1 MKMGAIL
8 NVLLAE
14 DRPADVK
21 LILHALRRDGFDV
34 VAHCVE
40 TEADFLAHLR
50 PELDI
55 ILSDYSMQQFDAER
69 ALALVKRSGLD
80 VPFIVV
86 TGTISETVAV
96 EMMKQGATDYLLKDR
111 LSRLGEAVRRASHQR
126 ELRRAHSEA
135 NTALRESREHL
146 AAIISSAMDAI
157 ITVDEDYRITLF
169 NEAAEK
175 LFRCSAAQVMDM
187 HLDAFIPGRFPTSNR
202 LHRQGFGEAGA
213 TSGTMNALGLVY
225 GRRADGEEFPAEASI
240 SQTRTGGQQL
250 LTVILRDVSERQ
262 RTEEALRQSEERY
275 RTLFES
281 NPQPMWVYDTN
292 TLAFLAVNEAAVRH
306 YGYSPEEFLAMTLA
320 DIRPKE
326 DMGRL
331 QESLNDLNAD
341 VSGPTVWRH
350 LKKDGSVI
358 DVEIIG
364 HGIIFDG
371 YIARLALA
379 TDITERKFLEEQL
392 RQAQKMEAVG
402 RLAGGVAHDF
412 NNLLTAII
420 GYSQLLMARIGSDG
434 SLRRELEE
442 IYKAGTRA
450 ASLTSQ
456 LLAFSRKQVI
466 QPVSLNLN
474 VIVADMGKML
484 RRLIGEDIELQ
495 FVLADDLGYIKADAG
510 QMQQVVMNLVVN
522 ARDAMPAGGRLTIAT
537 ANVELD
543 EAFTRKRPVVA
554 PGAYVLLRVSD
565 TGCGMNNEIQSRI
578 FEPFFTTKEMG
589 KGTGL
594 GLSTIHGII
603 TQSGGHVWFDSEP
616 EHGTTFEI
624 YLPRIDEREEQDK
637 IGNSA
642 NELLHGTETILLV
655 EDEEAVR
662 RLACSI
668 LKANGYTVLEARH
681 CEDALTIATAH
692 QGSISLLV
700 TDVVMPQMSGREL
713 AEQLI
718 ELRPEI
724 KVLYISGYTDD
735 AIVRTGVL
743 NSGFAFLQKPFNPE
757 AFARKVREALASEG
771 KRQEAKGKR
780 QK

>member
-1 MKMGAIL
+1 MGAIL
-8 NVLLAE
+8 NVLIAE
-14 DRPADVK
+14 DRPADAK
-21 LILHALRRDGFDV
+21 LMLHALRRDGFEV

-50 PELDI
+50 PELDV
-55 ILSDYSMQQFDAER
+55 ILSDYSMPQFDAER

-96 EMMKQGATDYLLKDR
+96 EMMKQGAADYLLKDR

-135 NTALRESREHL
+135 ETALRESREHL
-146 AAIISSAMDAI
+146 AAVITSAMDAI

-175 LFRCSAAQVMDM
+175 LFRCSAAQVMEM
-187 HLDAFIPGRFPTSNR
+187 HLDAFIPGRFPPTNR
-202 LHRQGFGEAGA
+202 QPKQRFGEQ
-213 TSGTMNALGLVY
+213 SQPSRTMNALGLVY

-240 SQTRTGGQQL
+240 SQTPAGGQKL
-250 LTVILRDVSERQ
+250 FTVILRDVSERQ
-262 RTEEALRQSEERY
+262 RAEEALRQSEECY
-275 RTLFES
+275 RMLFES

-292 TLAFLAVNEAAVRH
+292 TLAFLAVNEAAVQH
-306 YGYSPEEFLAMTLA
+306 YGYSPGEFLAMTIA

-326 DMGRL
+326 DLVRL
-331 QESLNDLNAD
+331 QDYLKDMDAGA
-341 VSGPTVWRH
+341 SGTTVWRH

-364 HGIIFDG
+364 HGIAFDG
-371 YIARLALA
+371 HAARLVLA
-379 TDITERKFLEEQL
+379 TDITERKFLEDQL
-392 RQAQKMEAVG
+392 RQAQKMEAIG

-420 GYSQLLMARIGSDG
+420 GYSQLLMTRIGPDSN
-434 SLRRELEE
+434 LRRELEE

-466 QPVSLNLN
+466 QPVILDLN
-474 VIVADMGKML
+474 VIVADTGKML

-495 FVLADDLGYIKADAG
+495 FVLADGLDYVKADAG
-510 QMQQVVMNLVVN
+510 QMQQVVMNLAVN
-522 ARDAMPAGGRLTIAT
+522 ARDAMPTGGRLTIAT

-543 EAFTRKRPVVA
+543 EAFTRKRPAVA
-554 PGAYVLLRVSD
+554 PGAYVVLRVSD
-565 TGCGMNNEIQSRI
+565 TGCGMDDEIQSRI
-578 FEPFFTTKEMG
+578 FEPFFTTKEAG
-589 KGTGL
+589 RGTGL

-616 EHGTTFEI
+616 GHGTTFEI
-624 YLPRIDEREEQDK
+624 YLPRIDERDAQGK
-637 IGNSA
+637 TGGST
-642 NELLHGTETILLV
+642 NEALQGTETILLV
-655 EDEEAVR
+655 EDDEAVR

-668 LKANGYTVLEARH
+668 LKVSGYTVLEAPH
-681 CEDALTIATAH
+681 CEAALAMAAAH
-692 QGSISLLV
+692 RGSIHLLV
-700 TDVVMPQMSGREL
+700 TDVVMPRMSGREL

-718 ELRPEI
+718 ELCPEI
-724 KVLYISGYTDD
+724 KVLYISGYRDD
-735 AIVRTGVL
+735 TIVRAGML
-743 NSGFAFLQKPFNPE
+743 NSGFAFLQKPFNPD
-757 AFARKVREALASEG
+757 AFARKVREVLGARAATRRRG
-771 KRQEAKGKR
+771 DTGM
-780 QK
+780 